1 MRIFVIMPFADNYT
15 YIYKDLIKETCE
27 NAGFDVYRA
36 DDLYSTRQILDDIVN
51 EINNSDLVI
60 ADLTGNNPNV
70 LYELGIAH
78 GLNKPVQIITQ
89 SVDDLPFDLSSYRV
103 FKYSMIIDQY
113 SKDKLRFF
121 QLIEEIQNSTDLLF
135 GNPISDFLHKETP
148 KLHIK
153 KENNIEILE
162 DENKKLEEFQ
172 IEKGYFD
179 HFSEFQDTSNEI
191 YTRLNKIT
199 EFTKEI
205 GKTFHEHTEKIN
217 KIKDNP
223 NIQDKVSLARRLL
236 INSSTIL
243 ADYSSDIEGFNE
255 FVSQNLPQL
264 RNNVEA
270 IISYRKSEN
279 ITEQQ
284 KKEYQDIFNNA
295 LNSIDG
301 AISQTNNFAEVFL
314 QFPNLQGQFTQQ
326 SRRAASALENL
337 SDNFI
342 QIRALYLRL
351 SDLD

>member
-1 MRIFVIMPFADNYT
+1 MKIFVIMPFADNFT
-15 YIYKDLIKETCE
+15 YIYEDLLKETCE

-51 EINNSDLVI
+51 EIFNSDLII

-103 FKYSMIIDQY
+103 FKYSIIIDQY
-113 SKDKLRFF
+113 TKDKHRFI

-148 KLHIK
+148 VLQMKRVSNPEIPDY
-153 KENNIEILE
+153 ENVKCEEI
-162 DENKKLEEFQ
+162 Q

-179 HFSEFQDTSNEI
+179 HFSEFQETSNEI
-191 YTRLNKIT
+191 YSRLNRIT
-199 EFTKEI
+199 EFTEEI

-223 NIQDKVSLARRLL
+223 NVPDKVSLARRLL
-236 INSSTIL
+236 INSSTML

-284 KKEYQDIFNNA
+284 KQEYQDIFNNT
-295 LNSIDG
+295 LDSIDG
-301 AISQTNNFAEVFL
+301 AINQTNNFAEVFL
-314 QFPNLQGQFTQQ
+314 QFPNLQGQFTRQ
-326 SRRAASALENL
+326 SRRAGSALENL